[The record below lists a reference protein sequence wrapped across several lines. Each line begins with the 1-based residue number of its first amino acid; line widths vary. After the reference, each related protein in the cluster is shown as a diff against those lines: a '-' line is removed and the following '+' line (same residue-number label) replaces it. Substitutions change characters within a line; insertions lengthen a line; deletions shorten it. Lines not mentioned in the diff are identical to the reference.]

1 MVGIVIEKQKR
12 PSFYLSDVFRLQI
25 SRMTNSKNLAF
36 IQGGAESKL
45 LIIIAITLST
55 GNQLSYV
62 LANMHC
68 RKLPTGG
75 YIVTLLAANLTRF
88 V

>member
-1 MVGIVIEKQKR
+1 M
-12 PSFYLSDVFRLQI
+12 
-25 SRMTNSKNLAF
+25 
-36 IQGGAESKL
+36 QGGPESKL

-55 GNQLSYV
+55 GNQLSYF

-75 YIVTLLAANLTRF
+75 YLVSLLPANLTRF